1 MDQPLKQ
8 RLIGTTIV
16 VSLIVIFVPLFFD
29 DNDQQ
34 GSKGR
39 ALEMTELPTTLEEHP
54 MELPR
59 GATDSVEAEKTEAAS
74 GSGAYRIIPL
84 NDPPP
89 KPVTRNNPASGREM
103 PTAEAG
109 TDEDFAIVD
118 EGGNRA
124 QEVPPPKPANKK
136 TSVYPLD
143 SRESGQPV
151 APIRSKPV
159 YPVEPPPPG
168 KVPPVVRAP
177 VAAEA
182 PRAPAGEGSWVI
194 QAGSFTGEANAR
206 NLVDKLRKSNF
217 PAFVE
222 VIPGESGTTMYR
234 VRVGPEL
241 SKARAEQVKTR
252 IESAV
257 GIKGIIIP
265 NQ

>member
-1 MDQPLKQ
+1 MDQQLKQ

-16 VSLIVIFVPLFFD
+16 VSLAVIFVPLFFED
-29 DNDQQ
+29 KNQPVTT
-34 GSKGR
+34 GR
-39 ALEMTELPTTLEEHP
+39 GMEMTELPGTLEERP

-59 GATDSVEAEKTEAAS
+59 SAADAVETGKTESAPGNS
-74 GSGAYRIIPL
+74 SYRIVPM

-89 KPVTRNNPASGREM
+89 KPAGRGGTAPGAGREM
-103 PTAEAG
+103 MAVP
-109 TDEDFAIVD
+109 DEDFTIVD
-118 EGGNRA
+118 EGAGREQEAPATRSGGNSRA
-124 QEVPPPKPANKK
+124 
-136 TSVYPLD
+136 TVYPLD
-143 SRESGQPV
+143 PHETNPSP
-151 APIRSKPV
+151 AINRSKPV
-159 YPVEPPPPG
+159 RLAEPPLPLASKPPAA
-168 KVPPVVRAP
+168 RAP
-177 VAAEA
+177 VSPEA
-182 PRAPAGEGSWVI
+182 TKPQGEGAWMI

-222 VIPGESGTTMYR
+222 VIPGESGSTMYR